1 VKSAAG
7 AAAKV
12 LISGGLIAILLW
24 WGYREDVW
32 TQLKAA
38 SPTWVAIGAA
48 MLCAGWL
55 VNSVRWGLLLRAA
68 GVIENWLT
76 LASLY
81 FIGMFFS
88 QILPTGAGGDA
99 VRMWAVAH
107 HRGKGA
113 AVVVATL
120 QERLVGMGVSC
131 LLGLCIGAIYFDH
144 LPEKARLALLALLA
158 ALIVA
163 SSCLYPRIPLAVG
176 RRIWTA
182 FGLERWNDKPIVLRS
197 SAVIAQIAQL
207 PPLTVGRLLP
217 ILFVGL
223 VGILLSIGEWWALGR
238 AGGIEKPYAVF
249 CLVVP
254 LVWIVSM
261 TPSVGGLGVREG
273 GFAWLMSLF
282 GVIPR
287 QSLAVAALY
296 LIVQTAMAGVGGLL
310 LLGRIWTGTWKRK
323 Q

>member
-7 AAAKV
+7 TAAKV
-12 LISGGLIAILLW
+12 LISGSLIAILLW
-24 WGYREDVW
+24 WGYRENVW
-32 TQLKAA
+32 SQLKSV
-38 SPTWVAIGAA
+38 SPQWVAIGAA
-48 MLCAGWL
+48 MLFAGWL
-55 VNSVRWGLLLRAA
+55 VNSVRWGLLLRAS
-68 GVIENWLT
+68 GVVENQLT

-113 AVVVATL
+113 AVIVATL

-131 LLGLCIGAIYFDH
+131 LLGLCVVPVYFYR
-144 LPEKARLALLALLA
+144 LPHNSRLALLAIPA

-163 SSCLYPRIPLAVG
+163 SAGLYPRIPLAFG
-176 RRIWTA
+176 HRAWTSM
-182 FGLERWNDKPIVLRS
+182 GLDRWNAKPIVQRFAAALQQ
-197 SAVIAQIAQL
+197 VAQL

-217 ILFVGL
+217 VLLVGL
-223 VGILLSIGEWWALGR
+223 TGILLSIGEWWALGR
-238 AGGIEKPYAVF
+238 AGGITESYAVY

-282 GVIPR
+282 SVPPR
-287 QSLAVAALY
+287 LSLAVAALY
-296 LIVQTAMAGVGGLL
+296 LIVQTAMAGIGGLL
-310 LLGRIWTGTWKRK
+310 LLGRIWTGTWKK
-323 Q
+323 QK